1 MAGATWN
8 CCSLGSVLAYTIEPC
23 TSLQCHFIQS
33 HIDRVHVCLA
43 VTCHLQFRCCGN
55 TEVERTPKYE
65 SAQKVDPGE
74 EHSPGAPARIRTRH
88 FWSRVW
94 RCNHWAIPAQDF
106 YFRCFRCSVVGGREA
121 MNHSR
126 TRGRKGRKAC
136 GGKVPTY
143 GRLFKGELKRSSITG
158 PLDGRGIQ
166 NIHTAVCSLRF
177 SSSLLKNWHLKVTK
191 KARLWVL
198 PLCA

>member
-1 MAGATWN
+1 
-8 CCSLGSVLAYTIEPC
+8 
-23 TSLQCHFIQS
+23 
-33 HIDRVHVCLA
+33 
-43 VTCHLQFRCCGN
+43 
-55 TEVERTPKYE
+55 
-65 SAQKVDPGE
+65 
-74 EHSPGAPARIRTRH
+74 
-88 FWSRVW
+88 
-94 RCNHWAIPAQDF
+94 
-106 YFRCFRCSVVGGREA
+106 

-177 SSSLLKNWHLKVTK
+177 SSSLLKN
-191 KARLWVL
+191 
-198 PLCA
+198 